1 MASRPFH
8 RRRTIPPNSHLD
20 GLAGLE
26 RSRFVGQALPLAA
39 TSVIPSEFE
48 ESLTILFQK
57 MIRDVSTS
65 LDMTKEKSLIG
76 MFSLIARQPAPGI
89 LGCRACR
96 RRERE
101 CFLPRWNASGSKDL
115 GRHFQSEER
124 AVYPFRWDRLL
135 TEAAPR
141 LSLRPALR
149 KWQCVAR
156 FLPNRARR
164 LSS

>member
-1 MASRPFH
+1 MASRPVG
-8 RRRTIPPNSHLD
+8 RRRTIPPHSRRD

-39 TSVIPSEFE
+39 TSVIPSEVE

-89 LGCRACR
+89 
-96 RRERE
+96 
-101 CFLPRWNASGSKDL
+101 
-115 GRHFQSEER
+115 
-124 AVYPFRWDRLL
+124 V
-135 TEAAPR
+135 
-141 LSLRPALR
+141 
-149 KWQCVAR
+149 
-156 FLPNRARR
+156 
-164 LSS
+164 